1 MKCYGVTDKGLVRKQ
16 NQDSY
21 IIATNEVNDCLA
33 LVCDGI
39 GGANGGEIAS
49 KMAIDYFS
57 MVFSEHKGFKDID
70 DAVSYLRYHIIK
82 CNERIYKKATNELKY
97 KGMGTTLSGILISSV
112 GKVIINI
119 GDSRVYG
126 INENKEFL
134 QLSEDHTLV
143 NDMLKHHEI
152 TYEQALNHPKK
163 NVLTNAMG
171 VWNSVKIDLIPYP
184 DVLNSILICS
194 DGLHGYVAKEVIE
207 EVMKTNTLTAT
218 LKMRKLLNLSLRVG
232 GYDNITIILIELEK
246 GDNR

>member
-1 MKCYGVTDKGLVRKQ
+1 
-16 NQDSY
+16 
-21 IIATNEVNDCLA
+21 
-33 LVCDGI
+33 
-39 GGANGGEIAS
+39 
-49 KMAIDYFS
+49 
-57 MVFSEHKGFKDID
+57 
-70 DAVSYLRYHIIK
+70 
-82 CNERIYKKATNELKY
+82 
-97 KGMGTTLSGILISSV
+97 MGTTLSGILISSV

-184 DVLNSILICS
+184 EVLNSILICS
-194 DGLHGYVAKEVIE
+194 DGLHGYVAKEVKYRGKNHGNAWRIKPYA
-207 EVMKTNTLTAT
+207 KT
-218 LKMRKLLNLSLRVG
+218 
-232 GYDNITIILIELEK
+232 ELFGEMEK
-246 GDNR
+246 VRM